1 MVPNTDPSVSP
12 KLDPNSADPEIPSIA
27 PKSFK
32 EKLEAEVRSH
42 PFGYGVLAVGLVM
55 GPILLKMIFPEI
67 TTLQAVVGGLAF
79 GVYITLSAV
88 PQKFV

>member
-1 MVPNTDPSVSP
+1 MVPEPDQQAG
-12 KLDPNSADPEIPSIA
+12 DAAGEAEIVSIA

-32 EKLEAEVRSH
+32 EKLATEVKTH

-55 GPILLKMIFPEI
+55 GPILLKMIFPEVS
-67 TTLQAVVGGLAF
+67 TLQAVVGGLAF

-88 PQKFV
+88 PQKFM